1 MSPQDDPWPR
11 RGALRSP
18 SRWYNTAH
26 YPDSLTHF
34 PRLNPQDLDQGAR
47 FARNLELLDPFES
60 QALVPSSVFTL
71 LLNPNWLAASGSEE
85 REHFT
90 TQLDQDGR
98 RMDRPAEPERQSVAL
113 LTRTVRNSENHWIS
127 RPPSR
132 PAGLVGQTWQP
143 VQVRNTW
150 SGCFALQAPAAVVV
164 RRIGW
169 SRSEKV
175 VLPLQWY
182 SRRGGTIKRHVWAK
196 PMVGRW
202 ASRLRL
208 VSCCKQM
215 WA

>member
-1 MSPQDDPWPR
+1 MKHYLRAETKSYLQAYLSRRCLHKTIHD
-11 RGALRSP
+11 RGAAP
-18 SRWYNTAH
+18 SEAQADDITLH

-143 VQVRNTW
+143 VQVRNT
-150 SGCFALQAPAAVVV
+150 
-164 RRIGW
+164 
-169 SRSEKV
+169 
-175 VLPLQWY
+175 
-182 SRRGGTIKRHVWAK
+182 
-196 PMVGRW
+196 
-202 ASRLRL
+202 
-208 VSCCKQM
+208 
-215 WA
+215 

>member
-1 MSPQDDPWPR
+1 MKHYLRAETKSYLQAYLSRRCLHKTIHD
-11 RGALRSP
+11 RGAAP
-18 SRWYNTAH
+18 SEAQADDITLHTIRTH
-26 YPDSLTHF
+26 SLIYQGSIHKILTKE
-34 PRLNPQDLDQGAR
+34 RDLPGI
-47 FARNLELLDPFES
+47 FSFLTLFCS

-143 VQVRNTW
+143 VQVRNT
-150 SGCFALQAPAAVVV
+150 
-164 RRIGW
+164 
-169 SRSEKV
+169 
-175 VLPLQWY
+175 
-182 SRRGGTIKRHVWAK
+182 
-196 PMVGRW
+196 
-202 ASRLRL
+202 
-208 VSCCKQM
+208 
-215 WA
+215 